1 MIFMIVIKYLNK
13 KNELIVIFDYKKNK
27 KKNIDLKL

>member
-13 KNELIVIFDYKKNK
+13 KIDLIVIFDYKKKIK
-27 KKNIDLKL
+27 KILI